1 MSADWTTAV
10 ALVGLAASLAAAV
23 ARPRWAPEAAVAS
36 IAAVL
41 VLVTGG
47 VGWGVAGGEVRD
59 LLPVVGFLVAVLV
72 LAHLL
77 ALDGLFDALG
87 ARVGRAARGDP
98 IRLFTLVF
106 VLAAATTV
114 VLSLDTTVVLLA
126 PVVLVTVARAR
137 VRAAPYSLLTVHLAN
152 SGSLLLPVSN
162 LSNLLVVA
170 ATGLGFVRFTA
181 LMLAPA
187 VVALAVE
194 FVGLRWLSRRELAAP
209 AEPAPPRDPSD
220 GTPDAAGPDAPVPVV
235 ASVVLGATLL
245 GFVVCGA
252 LGIEPVWPAA
262 AGAAVLVVRA
272 LRAGRTTARDLVA
285 ASSWDFAVFVLGI
298 GVVVAALTDGPVGR
312 LVGSALPAGD
322 GLLALLGVAAVAAI
336 LANLVNNLPATL
348 LVVGLLGGAAAGG
361 GGPLPVL
368 AALVGLNVGP
378 NLTYPGSLATLLW
391 RRLVPADARPGLR
404 QFTVAGLVTVP
415 AGIALSVLALW
426 AAGHV
431 VG

>member
-1 MSADWTTAV
+1 MSAGWTTAT
-10 ALVGLAASLAAAV
+10 ALVGLAAALASAV
-23 ARPRWAPEAAVAS
+23 ARPRWAPEAAVSAV
-36 IAAVL
+36 AAAL

-47 VGWGVAGGEVRD
+47 VGWGVAGREVRD

-98 IRLFTLVF
+98 VRLFALVF

-170 ATGLGFVRFTA
+170 ATGLGFVRFTV

-194 FVGLRWLSRRELAAP
+194 FVGLRWLFRRDLTGPAGPADEAP
-209 AEPAPPRDPSD
+209 V
-220 GTPDAAGPDAPVPVV
+220 AAGRPDAPVPVL

-262 AGAAVLVVRA
+262 AGAAVLVARG
-272 LRAGRTTARDLVA
+272 LRSRRTTARDVVA
-285 ASSWDFAVFVLGI
+285 ASSGDFAVFVLGI
-298 GVVVAALTDGPVGR
+298 GVVVAALTGGPVGR
-312 LVGSALPAGD
+312 LVGSVLPSGE
-322 GLLALLGVAAVAAI
+322 GLPALLGVAVVAAV

-348 LVVGLLGGAAAGG
+348 LVVGLLGGATLSG

-368 AALVGLNVGP
+368 AALIGLNIGP

-415 AGIALSVLALW
+415 AGIVLSVLALW

-431 VG
+431 LA

>member
-1 MSADWTTAV
+1 MI

-23 ARPRWAPEAAVAS
+23 ARPRWAPEAAVSAV
-36 IAAVL
+36 AAAL

-47 VGWGVAGGEVRD
+47 VGWGVAGAEVRD

-87 ARVGRAARGDP
+87 ARVGRAARGNP
-98 IRLFTLVF
+98 VRLFALVF

-126 PVVLVTVARAR
+126 PVVLVTVRRAR
-137 VRAAPYSLLTVHLAN
+137 VRASPYSLLTVHLAN

-187 VVALAVE
+187 VVALAVD
-194 FVGLRWLSRRELAAP
+194 FVGLRWLFRRELARPAQSADR
-209 AEPAPPRDPSD
+209 AEPAGPRGAGGAARGD
-220 GTPDAAGPDAPVPVV
+220 GGADAPVPVL

-262 AGAAVLVVRA
+262 AGAGVLVVRG
-272 LRAGRTTARDLVA
+272 LRTGTTSARDVVA

-312 LVGSALPAGD
+312 LVGSVLPTGD
-322 GLLALLGVAAVAAI
+322 GLPALLGVAVVAAV

-348 LVVGLLGGAAAGG
+348 LVVGLLGGATVGG
-361 GGPLPVL
+361 GAPLPVL
-368 AALVGLNVGP
+368 AALIGLNVGP

-415 AGIALSVLALW
+415 AGIVLSVLALW
-426 AAGHV
+426 AAGSI

>member
-1 MSADWTTAV
+1 MSAGWTTAI

-23 ARPRWAPEAAVAS
+23 ARPRWAPEAAVSAL
-36 IAAVL
+36 AAALL
-41 VLVTGG
+41 VVTGG
-47 VGWGVAGGEVRD
+47 VGWGVAGREVRD

-87 ARVGRAARGDP
+87 ARVGRATRGNP
-98 IRLFTLVF
+98 VRLFTLVF

-126 PVVLVTVARAR
+126 PVVLVTVGRAR

-194 FVGLRWLSRRELAAP
+194 FVGLRLLFRRELARP
-209 AEPAPPRDPSD
+209 AQPAGAQGAG
-220 GTPDAAGPDAPVPVV
+220 GTARGDACADAPVPVL

-262 AGAAVLVVRA
+262 AGAAVLVGRG
-272 LRAGRTTARDLVA
+272 LRTRRTSARDVVA

-298 GVVVAALTDGPVGR
+298 GVVVAALTGGPVGR
-312 LVGSALPAGD
+312 LVGSVLPTGD
-322 GLLALLGVAAVAAI
+322 GLPALLGVAVVAAV

-348 LVVGLLGGAAAGG
+348 LLVGLLGGATVGG

-368 AALVGLNVGP
+368 AALIGLNVGP

-404 QFTVAGLVTVP
+404 QFTRAGLVTVP
-415 AGIALSVLALW
+415 AGIVLSVFALW

>member
-1 MSADWTTAV
+1 MSPGWTTAI
-10 ALVGLAASLAAAV
+10 ALVGLAAALAAAV
-23 ARPRWAPEAAVAS
+23 ARPRWAPEAAVSAV
-36 IAAVL
+36 AAAL

-47 VGWGVAGGEVRD
+47 VGWGVAGREVRD

-98 IRLFTLVF
+98 VRLFALVF
-106 VLAAATTV
+106 VLAAVTTV

-187 VVALAVE
+187 VVALTVE
-194 FVGLRWLSRRELAAP
+194 FVGLRWLFRGELAAAGGQAGP
-209 AEPAPPRDPSD
+209 ADQAV
-220 GTPDAAGPDAPVPVV
+220 APDAPVPVL

-262 AGAAVLVVRA
+262 AGAAVLVVRG
-272 LRAGRTTARDLVA
+272 LRSRRTTSRDVMT

-312 LVGSALPAGD
+312 LVGSVLPTGD
-322 GLLALLGVAAVAAI
+322 GLPALLGIAFVAAV

-348 LVVGLLGGAAAGG
+348 LLVGLLGGAALGG

-368 AALVGLNVGP
+368 AALIGLNVGP

-391 RRLVPADARPGLR
+391 RRLVPPDARPGLR

-415 AGIALSVLALW
+415 AAILLSVLTLW
-426 AAGHV
+426 AAGHAI
-431 VG
+431 G